1 MDPLVVLDSVSVRY
15 GIKLLVREVS
25 LSIRPKESWAVLGGN
40 GAGKTVLTE
49 AIAGLRRISGGSV
62 EYPGLE
68 DPEREIQVVS
78 FEAQRRLL
86 ERERKRDDTNNLQGA
101 TDPGTTVRRF
111 LEGTGVVLE
120 AHRALLQRFA
130 LEEVLDRGLRF
141 LSTGEFRKTLLC
153 RALLLEPRLL
163 VLDDPFDGLD
173 IASRT
178 ELSALI
184 EHLAEGNHALL
195 VVLGRRGEL
204 PGGVDRVVVLDAGRA
219 LYVGE
224 ASGMPASFGEA
235 PPVAE
240 VPLPAGALGS
250 RPGGHPGALAVA
262 AAEFPAPEPLIRM
275 DGVSVSYG
283 EKKVFREITW
293 EARAGEVWHIV
304 GPNGSGKT
312 TLLSLIDGSN
322 PKAYGRRFWL
332 FGRLRGSGESVWE
345 IKERVG
351 QVSADFHRNY
361 PVRTTALDTILSGFN
376 DTAGLYEEPSGLHI
390 DTARHWLALLDLADQ
405 ESTPLGRLSYGQQRT
420 LLVARAMVK
429 MPPILIADEPTQGLD
444 DEHSEL
450 VLSVL
455 ERIGSETEVL
465 LLYVSHDP
473 AQRLRC
479 TTHRMLLEPDP
490 AGSRALVETISGG
503 A

>member
-1 MDPLVVLDSVSVRY
+1 MDPLVVLDSVSVRN

-25 LSIRPKESWAVLGGN
+25 LSIRPEESWAIVGGN

-49 AIAGLRRISGGSV
+49 AIAGLRKISGGSID
-62 EYPGLE
+62 YPGLRV
-68 DPEREIQVVS
+68 PEREIQVVS
-78 FEAQRRLL
+78 FEAQRRII
-86 ERERKRDDTNNLQGA
+86 EAERKRDESNLLQGA
-101 TDPGTTVRRF
+101 ADPGTTVRRF
-111 LEGTGVVLE
+111 LETAAGSLDDHT
-120 AHRALLQRFA
+120 ALLRRFA
-130 LEEVLDRGLRF
+130 LEEVLDRGLKF
-141 LSTGEFRKTLLC
+141 LSTGEIRKTLLC

-163 VLDDPFDGLD
+163 ILDDPFDGLD
-173 IASRT
+173 IASRE
-178 ELSALI
+178 ELSGLI

-195 VVLGRRGEL
+195 VVLGRRGEI
-204 PGGVDRVVVLDAGRA
+204 PPGVDRVVLMEGGKA

-224 ASGMPASFGEA
+224 TTGIPASFGEA
-235 PPVAE
+235 SPPSE
-240 VPLPAGALGS
+240 VPLPAGPSEGTSGLGE
-250 RPGGHPGALAVA
+250 PGPDGPG
-262 AAEFPAPEPLIRM
+262 PLIRM

-283 EKKVFREITW
+283 EKRVFREITW
-293 EARAGEVWHIV
+293 EAHPGEVWHII

-345 IKERVG
+345 IKARIG
-351 QVSADFHRNY
+351 HVSADFHRSY
-361 PVRTTALDTILSGFN
+361 PPRTTALNTILSGFS

-390 DTARHWLALLDLADQ
+390 DTARQWLTVLNLADQ
-405 ESTPLGRLSYGQQRT
+405 ESTPLGRLSYGQQRS

-455 ERIGSETEVL
+455 ERIGTETEALV
-465 LLYVSHDP
+465 LYVSHDP
-473 AQRLRC
+473 TQRLRC
-479 TTHRMLLEPDP
+479 TTHRMFLEPDP
-490 AGSRALVETISGG
+490 AGSRARVEVVAGR
-503 A
+503 

>member
-1 MDPLVVLDSVSVRY
+1 VDPLVVLDSVSIRY

-25 LSIRPKESWAVLGGN
+25 LSIRPEESWAIVGGN

-49 AIAGLRRISGGSV
+49 AIAGLRKVSGGSI

-68 DPEREIQVVS
+68 DPERQIQVVS
-78 FEAQRRLL
+78 FEAQRRLI
-86 ERERKRDDTNNLQGA
+86 ETERKRDESNILHGA
-101 TDPGTTVRRF
+101 ADPGTTVRRF
-111 LEGTGVVLE
+111 LEAAAGSLAGHTT
-120 AHRALLQRFA
+120 LLRRFA
-130 LEEVLDRGLRF
+130 LEEVLDRGLKY
-141 LSTGEFRKTLLC
+141 LSTGEIRKTLLC

-163 VLDDPFDGLD
+163 ILDDPFDGLD
-173 IASRT
+173 VASRK
-178 ELSALI
+178 ELSELI

-195 VVLGRRGEL
+195 VVLGRRGEI
-204 PGGVDRVVVLDAGRA
+204 PPGVDRIVLMDGGRA

-224 ASGMPASFGEA
+224 ASGMPDSFGEA
-235 PPVAE
+235 TPVTE
-240 VPLPAGALGS
+240 VPLPAGSLGS
-250 RPGGHPGALAVA
+250 RPG
-262 AAEFPAPEPLIRM
+262 APETLIRM

-283 EKKVFREITW
+283 NKRVFRDITW
-293 EARAGEVWHIV
+293 EARPGEVWHII

-351 QVSADFHRNY
+351 HVSADFHRNY
-361 PVRTTALDTILSGFN
+361 PVRTTAIDTILSGFS

-390 DTARHWLALLDLADQ
+390 DTARQWLALLDLADQ

-444 DEHSEL
+444 DEHGEL

-455 ERIGSETEVL
+455 ERIGTETETLV
-465 LLYVSHDP
+465 LYVSHDP
-473 AQRLRC
+473 TQRLRC

-490 AGSRALVETISGG
+490 AGSRARVEAVAGPVGTGRRRPVI
-503 A
+503 

>member
-1 MDPLVVLDSVSVRY
+1 LKNDVTPLVVLDTVSIRY

-25 LSIRPKESWAVLGGN
+25 LTIRPEESWAILGGN

-49 AIAGLRRISGGSV
+49 AIAGLRKISGGSID
-62 EYPGLE
+62 YPGLG
-68 DPEREIQVVS
+68 DPDREIQVVS

-86 ERERKRDDTNNLQGA
+86 ERERKRDDTNILQGA

-111 LEGTGVVLE
+111 LETAAGSLD
-120 AHRALLQRFA
+120 AQAPLLRRFA
-130 LEEVLDRGLRF
+130 LKEVLDRGLRF

-163 VLDDPFDGLD
+163 ILDDPFDGLD
-173 IASRT
+173 IASRQ
-178 ELSALI
+178 ELSGLI
-184 EHLAEGNHALL
+184 AHLAEGNHALV
-195 VVLGRRGEL
+195 VVLGRRTEL
-204 PGGVDRVVVLDAGRA
+204 PPGVDRVVSMEDGRA
-219 LYVGE
+219 LYVGK
-224 ASGMPASFGEA
+224 AKGIPASF
-235 PPVAE
+235 AE
-240 VPLPAGALGS
+240 GQSVTELPLPTAGLPP
-250 RPGGHPGALAVA
+250 RPGN
-262 AAEFPAPEPLIRM
+262 PEPLIRM
-275 DGVSVSYG
+275 DRVSVSYG
-283 EKKVFREITW
+283 AKKVFRDITW
-293 EARAGEVWHIV
+293 EARPGEVWHIV

-345 IKERVG
+345 IKQRIG
-351 QVSADFHRNY
+351 HVSADFHRNY
-361 PVRTTALDTILSGFN
+361 PPRTTALDTILSGFS
-376 DTAGLYEEPSGLHI
+376 DTAGLYEEPSGLHV
-390 DTARHWLALLDLADQ
+390 DTARKWLEVLDLADR
-405 ESTPLGRLSYGQQRT
+405 ETTPLRRLSYGQQRA

-479 TTHRMLLEPDP
+479 TTHRMDLEPDP
-490 AGSRALVETISGG
+490 AGSRARINP
-503 A
+503 